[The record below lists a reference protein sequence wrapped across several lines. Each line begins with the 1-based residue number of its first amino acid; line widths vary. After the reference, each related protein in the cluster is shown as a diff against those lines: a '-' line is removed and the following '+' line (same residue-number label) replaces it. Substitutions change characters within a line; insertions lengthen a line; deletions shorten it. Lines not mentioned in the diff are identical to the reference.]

1 MKRGIIRTVTAMLCL
16 AAVSVFP
23 CTIFNAAKNG
33 LVLAGNNED
42 LNSTDSRVWFTPP
55 QAGKYGYVYVGFDS
69 YGIQGGMNDQ
79 GVFFDFNALKFAKM
93 NPSPEKPGIR
103 SWRGFIDKIMT
114 ECATVEQVV
123 ELLGRHNLA
132 WWGPYQ
138 VMFAD
143 ATGGSAVIGA
153 DRNGELSVVRKKGV
167 YQVSTNFS
175 LANPDFGSITY
186 PCYRYDIANQMLEQ
200 MGELTVDYFRKILAA
215 AHQEGANPTIY
226 SNICDLTNKVI
237 FIYNFHNFEEV
248 AKLSLAE
255 EFKKGEHSYEILS
268 LFPRKNHAQK
278 AFEEAQAKRLSQVLL
293 QALLGGGTAAAVK
306 KFDEV
311 KTEYSLVKGELDS
324 LISSLRI
331 RGMRK
336 EMLEISKLYVR
347 EFPNSADGHKRLGDL
362 YQWSAQRELAV
373 ESYKK
378 ALELDPKNAE
388 VIEILKKIDK

>member
-1 MKRGIIRTVTAMLCL
+1 MKKGIIRAVTALLCL

-23 CTIFNAAKNG
+23 CTIFNASKNG

-42 LNSTDSRVWFTPP
+42 LNSTDSRVWFYPP

-69 YGIQGGMNDQ
+69 YGIQGGMNDR

-93 NPSPEKPGIR
+93 TPSPEKPGIR

-143 ATGGSAVIGA
+143 ATGASAVIGA
-153 DRNGELSVVRKKGV
+153 DRNGDLSVIRKKGV

-175 LANPDFGSITY
+175 LANPDFGSIVY
-186 PCYRYDIANQMLEQ
+186 PCYRYDIANQMLER
-200 MGELTVDYFRKILAA
+200 MDELTVDYFRKILAA

-237 FIYNFHNFEEV
+237 YIYNFHNFEDV
-248 AKLSLAE
+248 ARLSLAE

-268 LFPRKNHAQK
+268 LFPRKIHAQK

-293 QALLGGGTAAAVK
+293 QALLEGGTEAAVK
-306 KFDEV
+306 KFEEV
-311 KTEYSLVKGELDS
+311 KADYSLVKGELDS

-331 RGMRK
+331 RGRRQD
-336 EMLEISKLYVR
+336 MLEISKLYVR

-373 ESYKK
+373 ESYRK

-388 VIEILKKIDK
+388 VIEILNKIDK

>member
-1 MKRGIIRTVTAMLCL
+1 MRKGIFRAAIAMFCL

-42 LNSTDSRVWFTPP
+42 LNSTDSRIWFFPP

-79 GVFFDFNALKFAKM
+79 GLFFDFNALKFAKM
-93 NPSPEKPGIR
+93 NPSPEKLGIKN
-103 SWRGFIDKIMT
+103 WRAFFDKIMM
-114 ECATVEQVV
+114 ECATVDEVV
-123 ELLGRHNLA
+123 ELLGKHNLA

-138 VMFAD
+138 VMYAD

-153 DRNGELSVVRKKGV
+153 DKNGELSVVRKKGV

-175 LANPDFGSITY
+175 LANPEFGSITF
-186 PCYRYDIANQMLEQ
+186 PCYRYEITNQMLEQ
-200 MGELTVDYFRKILAA
+200 MGELTVDSFREILAA

-226 SNICDLTNKVI
+226 SNICDLTNKEI
-237 FIYNFHNFEEV
+237 YLYNFHNYEEV
-248 AKLSLAE
+248 AKLNLKE
-255 EFKKGEHSYEILS
+255 EFKKGEHSYVILS

-278 AFEEAQAKRLSQVLL
+278 AFEEAQAKKLSQVLL
-293 QALLGGGTAAAVK
+293 QTIEKDGSGAAIK
-306 KFDEV
+306 KFDQI
-311 KTEYSLVKGELDS
+311 KNDYSLVKGELDA
-324 LISSLRI
+324 LILSLRI
-331 RGMRK
+331 RGRGPD
-336 EMLEISKLYVR
+336 MLEVSKLYVR

-362 YQWSAQRELAV
+362 YQWTSKRALAV
-373 ESYKK
+373 ESYKR

-388 VIEILKKIDK
+388 VIEILKKIEK

>member
-1 MKRGIIRTVTAMLCL
+1 MRKWIFRAVLTMVCL

-23 CTIFNAAKNG
+23 CTIFNASKNG

-42 LNSTDSRVWFTPP
+42 LNSTDTRIWFFPP
-55 QAGKYGYVYVGFDS
+55 QGGKYGYVYVGFDS

-79 GVFFDFNALKFAKM
+79 GLFLDFNALKFAKM
-93 NPSPEKPGIR
+93 NPSPEKPGIKD
-103 SWRGFIDKIMT
+103 WRAFIDQIMT
-114 ECATVEQVV
+114 DCATVDEVV
-123 ELLGRHNLA
+123 GLLGKHNLA

-143 ATGGSAVIGA
+143 ATGASAVIGA
-153 DRNGELSVVRKKGV
+153 DKNGGLSVIRKKGV

-175 LANPDFGSITY
+175 LANPEFGSITY
-186 PCYRYDIANQMLEQ
+186 PCYRYDITNQMLEQ

-215 AHQEGANPTIY
+215 AHQEGSNPTIY

-237 FIYNFHNFEEV
+237 YLYNFHNYEEV
-248 AKLSLAE
+248 AKLDLNE

-278 AFEEAQAKRLSQVLL
+278 AFEEAQAKKLSQILL
-293 QALLGGGTAAAVK
+293 QTIVKDGSEAAIK
-306 KFDEV
+306 KFDEI
-311 KTEYSLVKGELDS
+311 KNDFSLVKAELDG
-324 LISSLRI
+324 LILSLRI
-331 RGMRK
+331 RGRAKDM
-336 EMLEISKLYVR
+336 MEISKLYVR

-362 YQWSAQRELAV
+362 YQWTGKRDLAV

-388 VIEILKKIDK
+388 VLEILKKIER

>member
-1 MKRGIIRTVTAMLCL
+1 MLCL